1 MSEDSVKRDNLD
13 PIPKHFASAE
23 EAGEFWDTHDLAD
36 YWDDT
41 SASNIRFNLKSRH
54 YLISLTPEIAHELQ
68 RIAETEGVSAETIA
82 NLWLQEKLQ
91 KRAEKLGCR

>member
-1 MSEDSVKRDNLD
+1 MRKNSVD
-13 PIPKHFASAE
+13 PIPEHFASAE

-36 YWDDT
+36 YWDET

-68 RIAETEGVSAETIA
+68 RIAEAEGVSAETIV
-82 NLWLQEKLQ
+82 NLWLQEKLH
-91 KRAEKLGCR
+91 KRAEKLDSR